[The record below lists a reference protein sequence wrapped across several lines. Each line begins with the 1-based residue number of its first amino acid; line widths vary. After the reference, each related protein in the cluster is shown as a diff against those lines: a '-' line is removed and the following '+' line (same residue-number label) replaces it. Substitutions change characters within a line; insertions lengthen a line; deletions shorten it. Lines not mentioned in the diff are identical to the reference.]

1 LAKRHISSA
10 VSQTSR
16 ITLLDASELKVRF
29 NDNEVLKSASLTIRD
44 GDHLGMVGRNGC
56 GKSTFLKIL
65 AGIAQ
70 ADDGKVTPRS
80 GLGIGYLPQGLEAS
94 DGASVLDTIRGGAA
108 HSFNLLDE
116 YESLPAD
123 SNRQTELEQQIA
135 TADAWNIETRIETAM
150 MHLNTPAAD
159 RLMGTLSGGEKR
171 RVALCRAIVSNP
183 DLLILDEPT
192 NHLDTDS
199 IEWMAQYLKKFRG
212 AFLVATHDR
221 YFLDEICNHI
231 VELQAGRFHTH
242 KGNYSDY
249 LESNLARMENE
260 QAIDLKRKRFLRREL
275 DWIRRGPKARTT
287 KAKFRVDKFHS
298 IKNTQGSDKELSMDL
313 IIPPPGQL
321 ANRVVDLINVS
332 LELGGR
338 ELIERFDFKFEAGM
352 RIGICGRNG
361 LGKTSLLRIVLGQ
374 LAPTGGSQKTGVL
387 TQFNYV
393 DQERVQLDPEKT
405 LLQEVAEGADTIPFG
420 NGKLAIR
427 AYLQRF
433 GFDPKRINM
442 KVKSLSGGEKS
453 RLLLARILK
462 HGGNFLIMDEPTND
476 LDLPTLR
483 LLEEAL
489 LAFSGCV
496 LVVSHDRYF
505 LNRVCTGIIAFEGDG
520 LVTYNEGDYEYYR
533 EKLAER
539 KMRLAKRLVATQAN
553 AGSSRAPEAKPRK
566 MTWKE
571 KAELEGMEAAILK
584 AEEAVTRIESLFAD
598 PEFHSKLGA
607 KTIEL
612 TSELETAKK
621 HGTTL
626 YARWEELEAIRAAN
640 EKP

>member
-1 LAKRHISSA
+1 
-10 VSQTSR
+10 
-16 ITLLDASELKVRF
+16 LLDASELKVRF

-65 AGIAQ
+65 AGITQ

-80 GLGIGYLPQGLEAS
+80 GLGIGYLPQGLDAS
-94 DGASVLDTIRGGAA
+94 DGVSVLDTIRDGAA

-183 DLLILDEPT
+183 DFLILDEPT

-221 YFLDEICNHI
+221 YFLDETCNHI

-260 QAIDLKRKRFLRREL
+260 QAIELKRKRFLRREL

-298 IKNTQGSDKELSMDL
+298 IKNTQGPDKELSMDL

-338 ELIERFDFKFEAGM
+338 ELIERFDFKFEASM

-420 NGKLAIR
+420 NGKLTIR

-520 LVTYNEGDYEYYR
+520 LVAYNEGDYEYYR

-539 KMRLAKRLVATQAN
+539 KMRLAKRPVATQAN

-584 AEEAVTRIESLFAD
+584 AEEAVARIESLFAD
-598 PEFHSKLGA
+598 PEFHSKHGA

-621 HGTTL
+621 QGAAL
-626 YARWEELEAIRAAN
+626 YARWEELEAIWAAN

>member
-1 LAKRHISSA
+1 
-10 VSQTSR
+10 VSQPPH

-70 ADDGKVTPRS
+70 ADDGKVTLRS
-80 GLGIGYLPQGLEAS
+80 GLGIGYLPQGLDAS
-94 DGASVLDTIRGGAA
+94 DGVSVLDTIRDGAA

-135 TADAWNIETRIETAM
+135 AADAWNIETRIETAM

-171 RVALCRAIVSNP
+171 RVALCRSIVSNP

-260 QAIDLKRKRFLRREL
+260 QAIELKRKRFLHREL

-298 IKNTQGSDKELSMDL
+298 IKNTQSPDRELSMDL

-338 ELIERFDFKFEAGM
+338 KLIEQFDFKFEAGM

-405 LLQEVAEGADTIPFG
+405 LLQEVAEGADTISFG

-442 KVKSLSGGEKS
+442 KIKSLSGGEKS

-520 LVTYNEGDYEYYR
+520 LVAYNEGDYEYYR

-539 KMRLAKRLVATQAN
+539 KMRLAKQPAATHAN
-553 AGSSRAPEAKPRK
+553 DGSSRAPEAKPRK

-571 KAELEGMEAAILK
+571 KAELEGMEEAILK
-584 AEEAVTRIESLFAD
+584 NEEAVARIESLFAD
-598 PEFHSKLGA
+598 PEFHSKHGG

-612 TSELETAKK
+612 TNELETAKK
-621 HGTTL
+621 HGGAL

>member
-1 LAKRHISSA
+1 M
-10 VSQTSR
+10 
-16 ITLLDASELKVRF
+16 LDASELKVRF

-80 GLGIGYLPQGLEAS
+80 GLGIGYLPQGLDAS
-94 DGASVLDTIRGGAA
+94 DGVSVLDTIRDGAA

-183 DLLILDEPT
+183 DFLILDEPT

-221 YFLDEICNHI
+221 YFLDETCNHI

-260 QAIDLKRKRFLRREL
+260 QAIELKRKRFLRREL

-298 IKNTQGSDKELSMDL
+298 IKNTQGPDKELSMDL

-338 ELIERFDFKFEAGM
+338 ELIKRFDFKFEANM

-420 NGKLAIR
+420 NGKLTIR

-520 LVTYNEGDYEYYR
+520 LVAYNEGDYEYYR

-539 KMRLAKRLVATQAN
+539 KMRLAKRPVATQAN
-553 AGSSRAPEAKPRK
+553 AGSSHAPEAKPRK

-584 AEEAVTRIESLFAD
+584 AEEAVARIESLFAD
-598 PEFHSKLGA
+598 PEFHSKHGA

-612 TSELETAKK
+612 TSELETSKK
-621 HGTTL
+621 QGAAL

>member
-1 LAKRHISSA
+1 M
-10 VSQTSR
+10 SQVPHT
-16 ITLLDASELKVRF
+16 TLLDASGLKVRY
-29 NDNEVLKSASLTIRD
+29 NDHEVLQAASLTVRD

-65 AGIAQ
+65 AGWTQ
-70 ADDGKVTPRS
+70 PDDGEVIRRS
-80 GLGIGYLPQGLEAS
+80 GLLVGFLPQDS
-94 DGASVLDTIRGGAA
+94 DTPADVPVIDAIREGAIHQQR
-108 HSFNLLDE
+108 LLDE

-135 TADAWNIETRIETAM
+135 ASDAWNIETRIKTAM
-150 MHLNTPAAD
+150 THLNTPAAD

-171 RVALCRAIVSNP
+171 RVELCRAIVSNP

-199 IEWMAQYLKKFRG
+199 IEWMAAYLKTFRG

-231 VELQAGRFHTH
+231 VELQAGRFFTH

-249 LESNLARMENE
+249 LESSLARMENE
-260 QAIDLKRKRFLRREL
+260 QALELKRKRFLRREL

-287 KAKFRVDKFHS
+287 KAKFRVEKFHS
-298 IKNTQGSDKELSMDL
+298 IKNTQSPDRELSMNL

-321 ANRVVDLINVS
+321 ANRVVDLINVG
-332 LELGGR
+332 LELGGNG
-338 ELIERFDFKFEAGM
+338 LIDGFDFKFEAGM

-361 LGKTSLLRIVLGQ
+361 LGKTSLLKIVLGQ
-374 LAPTGGSQKTGVL
+374 LAPTVGSRKAGVL

-405 LLQEVAEGADTIPFG
+405 LLEEVAEGADSIPFG

-433 GFDPKRINM
+433 GFDPKRITM
-442 KVKSLSGGEKS
+442 RVKSLSGGGKS

-462 HGGNFLIMDEPTND
+462 HGGNFLVMDEPTND

-489 LAFSGCV
+489 LAFTGCV

-520 LVTYNEGDYEYYR
+520 RGVYNEGDYEYYR

-539 KMRLAKRLVATQAN
+539 TTR
-553 AGSSRAPEAKPRK
+553 PAKPTKAVRTGSKPSQTSKAKSRK
-566 MTWKE
+566 LTWKE
-571 KAELEGMEAAILK
+571 KNELEGMETAILS
-584 AEEAVTRIESLFAD
+584 AEEEVTRIEGLFAD
-598 PEFHSKLGA
+598 PEFHSLHGAQSNKL
-607 KTIEL
+607 TR
-612 TSELETAKK
+612 ELEAARERTAS
-621 HGTTL
+621 L
-626 YARWEELEAIRAAN
+626 YARWEELEGIRAAS
-640 EKP
+640 EMP

>member
-1 LAKRHISSA
+1 M
-10 VSQTSR
+10 SQSPR

-65 AGIAQ
+65 AGITQ

-80 GLGIGYLPQGLEAS
+80 GLGIGYLPQGLDAS
-94 DGASVLDTIRGGAA
+94 DGVSVLDTIRDGAA

-183 DLLILDEPT
+183 DFLILDEPT

-221 YFLDEICNHI
+221 YFLDETCNHI

-260 QAIDLKRKRFLRREL
+260 QAIELKRKRFLRREL

-298 IKNTQGSDKELSMDL
+298 IKNTQGPDKELSMDL

-338 ELIERFDFKFEAGM
+338 ELIERFDFKFEASM

-420 NGKLAIR
+420 NGKLTIR

-520 LVTYNEGDYEYYR
+520 LVAYNEGDYEYYR

-539 KMRLAKRLVATQAN
+539 KMRLAKRPVATQAN

-571 KAELEGMEAAILK
+571 KAELEDMETAILK
-584 AEEAVTRIESLFAD
+584 AEEAVARIESLFAD
-598 PEFHSKLGA
+598 PEFHSKHGA
-607 KTIEL
+607 NTIEL

-621 HGTTL
+621 QGAAL

>member
-1 LAKRHISSA
+1 M
-10 VSQTSR
+10 SQPPR

-29 NDNEVLKSASLTIRD
+29 NENEVLKSASLTIRD

-65 AGIAQ
+65 AGIAH
-70 ADDGKVTPRS
+70 ADDGKVTLRT
-80 GLGIGYLPQGLEAS
+80 GLGIGYLPQGLNAS
-94 DGASVLDTIRGGAA
+94 DGVSVLDTIRDGAE

-116 YESLPAD
+116 YEALPAD
-123 SNRQTELEQQIA
+123 SNRQTELEQQIVA
-135 TADAWNIETRIETAM
+135 ADAWNIETRIETAM

-171 RVALCRAIVSNP
+171 RVALCRSIVSNP

-260 QAIDLKRKRFLRREL
+260 QAIELKRKRFLHREL

-298 IKNTQGSDKELSMDL
+298 IKNTQSPDRELSMDL

-321 ANRVVDLINVS
+321 ANRVVDLINIS

-338 ELIERFDFKFEAGM
+338 ELIEQFDFKFEAGM

-374 LAPTGGSQKTGVL
+374 LAPTSGSQKTGVL

-393 DQERVQLDPEKT
+393 DQERVQIDPEKT
-405 LLQEVAEGADTIPFG
+405 LLQEVAEGADTISFG

-520 LVTYNEGDYEYYR
+520 QVAYNEGDYEYYR
-533 EKLAER
+533 EKLATR
-539 KMRLAKRLVATQAN
+539 KKRLAKLPVATQAN
-553 AGSSRAPEAKPRK
+553 AESSRAPEAKPRK

-584 AEEAVTRIESLFAD
+584 DEESVARIESLFAD
-598 PEFHSKLGA
+598 PEFHSKHGA

-621 HGTTL
+621 QSAAL
-626 YARWEELEAIRAAN
+626 YARWEELEALRAAN
-640 EKP
+640 EKS

>member
-1 LAKRHISSA
+1 M
-10 VSQTSR
+10 SQSPR

-65 AGIAQ
+65 AGITQ

-80 GLGIGYLPQGLEAS
+80 GLGIGYLPQGLDAS
-94 DGASVLDTIRGGAA
+94 DGVSVLDTIRDGAA

-183 DLLILDEPT
+183 DFLILDEPT

-221 YFLDEICNHI
+221 YFLDETCNHI

-260 QAIDLKRKRFLRREL
+260 QAIELKRKRFLRREL

-298 IKNTQGSDKELSMDL
+298 IKNTQGPDKELSMDL

-338 ELIERFDFKFEAGM
+338 ELIKRFDFKFEASM

-420 NGKLAIR
+420 NGKLTIR

-520 LVTYNEGDYEYYR
+520 LVAYNEGDYEYYR

-539 KMRLAKRLVATQAN
+539 KMRLAKRPVATQAN

-571 KAELEGMEAAILK
+571 KAELEGMEAALLK
-584 AEEAVTRIESLFAD
+584 AEEAVARIESLFAD
-598 PEFHSKLGA
+598 PEFHSKHGA

-621 HGTTL
+621 QGAAL

>member
-1 LAKRHISSA
+1 M
-10 VSQTSR
+10 
-16 ITLLDASELKVRF
+16 LDASELKVRF

-65 AGIAQ
+65 AGITQ
-70 ADDGKVTPRS
+70 ADDGRVTPRS
-80 GLGIGYLPQGLEAS
+80 GLGIGYLPQGLDAS
-94 DGASVLDTIRGGAA
+94 DGVSVLDTIRDGAA

-135 TADAWNIETRIETAM
+135 AADAWNIETRIETAM

-171 RVALCRAIVSNP
+171 RVALCRSIVSNP

-221 YFLDEICNHI
+221 YILDEICNHI

-260 QAIDLKRKRFLRREL
+260 QATELKRKRFLRREL

-405 LLQEVAEGADTIPFG
+405 LLQEVAEGADTISFG

-453 RLLLARILK
+453 RLLLARILNR
-462 HGGNFLIMDEPTND
+462 GGNFLIMDEPTND

-520 LVTYNEGDYEYYR
+520 QVAYNEGDYEYYR

-566 MTWKE
+566 RTWKE
-571 KAELEGMEAAILK
+571 KAELEDMETAILK
-584 AEEAVTRIESLFAD
+584 AEEAVARIESLFAD
-598 PEFHSKLGA
+598 PEFHSKHGA

-621 HGTTL
+621 QGAAL
-626 YARWEELEAIRAAN
+626 YARWEELEALRAAN
-640 EKP
+640 EKS

>member
-1 LAKRHISSA
+1 M
-10 VSQTSR
+10 
-16 ITLLDASELKVRF
+16 LDASELKVRF
-29 NDNEVLKSASLTIRD
+29 NENEVLKSASLTIRD

-65 AGIAQ
+65 AGIAH
-70 ADDGKVTPRS
+70 ADDGKVTLRT
-80 GLGIGYLPQGLEAS
+80 GLGIGYLPQGLNAS
-94 DGASVLDTIRGGAA
+94 DGVSVLDTIRDGAE
-108 HSFNLLDE
+108 HSFNLLNE
-116 YESLPAD
+116 YEALPAD
-123 SNRQTELEQQIA
+123 SNRQTELEQQIVA
-135 TADAWNIETRIETAM
+135 ADAWNIETRIETAM
-150 MHLNTPAAD
+150 MHLNTPASD

-171 RVALCRAIVSNP
+171 RVALCRSIVSNP

-260 QAIDLKRKRFLRREL
+260 QAIELKRKRFLHREL

-298 IKNTQGSDKELSMDL
+298 IKNTQSPDRELSMDL

-321 ANRVVDLINVS
+321 ANRVVDLNNVS

-338 ELIERFDFKFEAGM
+338 ELIEQFDFKFEAGM

-374 LAPTGGSQKTGVL
+374 LAPTSGSQKTGVL

-405 LLQEVAEGADTIPFG
+405 LLQEVAEGADTISFG

-520 LVTYNEGDYEYYR
+520 QVAYNEGDYEYYR
-533 EKLAER
+533 VKLATR
-539 KMRLAKRLVATQAN
+539 KKRLAKLPVATQAN
-553 AGSSRAPEAKPRK
+553 AESSSAPEAKPRK

-584 AEEAVTRIESLFAD
+584 DEESVTRIESLFAD
-598 PEFHSKLGA
+598 PEFHSKHGA
-607 KTIEL
+607 KTSEL
-612 TSELETAKK
+612 TIELETAKK
-621 HGTTL
+621 QSAAL
-626 YARWEELEAIRAAN
+626 YARWEELEALRAAN
-640 EKP
+640 EKS

>member
-1 LAKRHISSA
+1 MLN
-10 VSQTSR
+10 
-16 ITLLDASELKVRF
+16 ASELKVRF

-80 GLGIGYLPQGLEAS
+80 GLGIGYLPQGLDAS
-94 DGASVLDTIRGGAA
+94 DGVSVLDTIRDGAA

-183 DLLILDEPT
+183 DFLILDEPT

-221 YFLDEICNHI
+221 YFLDETCNHI

-260 QAIDLKRKRFLRREL
+260 QAIELKRKRFLRREL

-298 IKNTQGSDKELSMDL
+298 IKNTQGPDKELSMDL

-338 ELIERFDFKFEAGM
+338 ELIERFDFKFEASM

-420 NGKLAIR
+420 NGKLTIR

-520 LVTYNEGDYEYYR
+520 LVAYNEGDYEYYR

-539 KMRLAKRLVATQAN
+539 KMRLAKRPVATQAN
-553 AGSSRAPEAKPRK
+553 AGSSRASEAKPRK

-584 AEEAVTRIESLFAD
+584 AEEAVARIESLFAD
-598 PEFHSKLGA
+598 PEFHSKHGA

-621 HGTTL
+621 QGAAL

>member
-1 LAKRHISSA
+1 M
-10 VSQTSR
+10 SQSPR

-80 GLGIGYLPQGLEAS
+80 GLGIGYLPQGLDAS
-94 DGASVLDTIRGGAA
+94 DGVSVLDTIRDGAA

-183 DLLILDEPT
+183 DFLILDEPT

-221 YFLDEICNHI
+221 YFLDETCNHI

-260 QAIDLKRKRFLRREL
+260 QATELKRKRFLRREL

-298 IKNTQGSDKELSMDL
+298 IKNTQGPDKELSMDL

-338 ELIERFDFKFEAGM
+338 ELIERFDFKFEASM

-420 NGKLAIR
+420 NGKLTIR

-520 LVTYNEGDYEYYR
+520 LVAYNEGDYEYYR

-539 KMRLAKRLVATQAN
+539 KMRLAKRPVATQAN

-621 HGTTL
+621 HGTAL

>member
-1 LAKRHISSA
+1 M
-10 VSQTSR
+10 SQSPR

-65 AGIAQ
+65 AGITQ

-80 GLGIGYLPQGLEAS
+80 GLGIGYLPQGLDAS
-94 DGASVLDTIRGGAA
+94 DGVSVLDTIRDGAA

-183 DLLILDEPT
+183 DFLILDEPT

-221 YFLDEICNHI
+221 YFLDETCNHI

-260 QAIDLKRKRFLRREL
+260 QAIELKRKRFLRREL

-298 IKNTQGSDKELSMDL
+298 IKNTQGPDRELSMDL

-338 ELIERFDFKFEAGM
+338 ELIERFDFKFEASM

-420 NGKLAIR
+420 NGKLTIR

-539 KMRLAKRLVATQAN
+539 KMRLAKRPVATQAN

-584 AEEAVTRIESLFAD
+584 AEEAVARIESLFAD
-598 PEFHSKLGA
+598 PEFHSKHGA

-621 HGTTL
+621 QGAAL
-626 YARWEELEAIRAAN
+626 YARWEELEAIWAAN

>member
-1 LAKRHISSA
+1 
-10 VSQTSR
+10 VSQPPR

-56 GKSTFLKIL
+56 GKSTFLKII

-80 GLGIGYLPQGLEAS
+80 GLGIGYLPQGLDAS
-94 DGASVLDTIRGGAA
+94 DGVSVLDTIRDGAA

-183 DLLILDEPT
+183 DFLILDEPT

-221 YFLDEICNHI
+221 YFLDETCNHI

-260 QAIDLKRKRFLRREL
+260 QAIELKRKRFLRREL

-298 IKNTQGSDKELSMDL
+298 IKNTQGPDKELSMDL

-338 ELIERFDFKFEAGM
+338 KLIERFDFKFEASM
-352 RIGICGRNG
+352 RIGICGRNA

-420 NGKLAIR
+420 NGKLTIR

-520 LVTYNEGDYEYYR
+520 LVAYNEGDYEYYR

-539 KMRLAKRLVATQAN
+539 KMRLAKRPVATQAN

-584 AEEAVTRIESLFAD
+584 AEEAVARIESLFAD
-598 PEFHSKLGA
+598 PEFHSKHGA

-621 HGTTL
+621 QGAAL

>member
-1 LAKRHISSA
+1 M
-10 VSQTSR
+10 
-16 ITLLDASELKVRF
+16 LDASELKVRF
-29 NDNEVLKSASLTIRD
+29 NENEVLKSASLTIRD

-65 AGIAQ
+65 AGIAH
-70 ADDGKVTPRS
+70 ADDGKVTLRT
-80 GLGIGYLPQGLEAS
+80 GLGIGYLPQGLNAS
-94 DGASVLDTIRGGAA
+94 DGVSVLDTIRDGAE

-116 YESLPAD
+116 YEALPAD
-123 SNRQTELEQQIA
+123 SNRQTELEQQIVA
-135 TADAWNIETRIETAM
+135 ADAWNIETRIETAM
-150 MHLNTPAAD
+150 MHLNTPASD

-171 RVALCRAIVSNP
+171 RVALCRSIVSNP

-260 QAIDLKRKRFLRREL
+260 QAIELKRKRFLHREL

-298 IKNTQGSDKELSMDL
+298 IKNTQSPDRELSMDL

-321 ANRVVDLINVS
+321 ANRVVDLNNVS

-338 ELIERFDFKFEAGM
+338 ELIEQFDFKFEAGM

-374 LAPTGGSQKTGVL
+374 LAPTSGSQKTGVL

-405 LLQEVAEGADTIPFG
+405 LLQEVAEGADTISFG

-520 LVTYNEGDYEYYR
+520 QVAYNEGDYEYYR
-533 EKLAER
+533 EKFATR
-539 KMRLAKRLVATQAN
+539 KKRLAKLPVATQAN
-553 AGSSRAPEAKPRK
+553 AESSSAPEAKPRK

-584 AEEAVTRIESLFAD
+584 DEESVARIESLFAD
-598 PEFHSKLGA
+598 PEFHSKHGA
-607 KTIEL
+607 KTSEL

-621 HGTTL
+621 QSAAL
-626 YARWEELEAIRAAN
+626 YARWEELEALRAAN
-640 EKP
+640 EKS

>member
-1 LAKRHISSA
+1 M
-10 VSQTSR
+10 SQILN
-16 ITLLDASELKVRF
+16 ITLLAAAGLKVRF
-29 NDNEVLKSASLTIRD
+29 NDHEVLKAASLTIRD

-65 AGIAQ
+65 AGTTQ
-70 ADDGKVTPRS
+70 PNDGKVTLRS
-80 GLGIGYLPQGLEAS
+80 GLVVGYLPQDLDVLDEV
-94 DGASVLDTIRGGAA
+94 SVLDTIRDGAA
-108 HSFNLLDE
+108 HQFNLLDE
-116 YESLPAD
+116 YESLTPD
-123 SNRQTELEQQIA
+123 LKRQNELAQQIA
-135 TADAWNIETRIETAM
+135 TADAWNIDTRIETAM
-150 MHLNTPAAD
+150 THLNTPNAA

-199 IEWMAQYLKKFRG
+199 IEWMAEYLKKFRG

-221 YFLDEICNHI
+221 YFLDEICSHI
-231 VELQAGRFHTH
+231 IELQGGHFFTH

-260 QAIDLKRKRFLRREL
+260 QALELKRKRFLRREL

-287 KAKFRVDKFHS
+287 KAKFRVEKFHS
-298 IKNTQGSDKELSMDL
+298 IKNTEGPDKELSMDL

-321 ANRVVDLINVS
+321 ANRVVDLINVG
-332 LELGGR
+332 LEIGGN
-338 ELIERFDFKFEAGM
+338 ELIDGFDFKFEPGM

-361 LGKTSLLRIVLGQ
+361 LGKTSLLKIVLGQ
-374 LAPTGGSQKTGVL
+374 MAPTAGSRKVGVL
-387 TQFNYV
+387 TAFNYV
-393 DQERVQLDPEKT
+393 DQERVQPNPEKT
-405 LLQEVAEGADTIPFG
+405 VLQEVAEEADTIIFG

-442 KVKSLSGGEKS
+442 RVKSLSGGEKS

-505 LNRVCTGIIAFEGDG
+505 LNRVCTGIIAFEGNG
-520 LVTYNEGDYEYYR
+520 QVVYNEGDYEYYR

-539 KMRLAKRLVATQAN
+539 TTRRAKRPESTQAKTK
-553 AGSSRAPEAKPRK
+553 ARHALDAKPRK
-566 MTWKE
+566 LTWKE
-571 KAELEGMEAAILK
+571 KNELEGIEMAILN
-584 AEEAVTRIESLFAD
+584 AEGEVSRIEGLFAN
-598 PEFHSKLGA
+598 PEFHLRHGA
-607 KTIEL
+607 RTNELTIEL
-612 TSELETAKK
+612 DTAKK
-621 HGTTL
+621 QTAAL
-626 YARWEELEAIRAAN
+626 YARWEELERIRAAS

>member
-1 LAKRHISSA
+1 M
-10 VSQTSR
+10 SQSPR

-65 AGIAQ
+65 AGITQ

-80 GLGIGYLPQGLEAS
+80 GLGIGYLPQGLDAS
-94 DGASVLDTIRGGAA
+94 DGVSVLDTIRDGAA

-116 YESLPAD
+116 YESLSAD

-135 TADAWNIETRIETAM
+135 AADAWNIETRIETAM

-183 DLLILDEPT
+183 DFLILDEPT

-221 YFLDEICNHI
+221 YFLDETCNHI

-260 QAIDLKRKRFLRREL
+260 QAIELKRKRFLRREL

-298 IKNTQGSDKELSMDL
+298 IKNTQGPDRELSMDL

-338 ELIERFDFKFEAGM
+338 ELIERFDFKFEASM

-505 LNRVCTGIIAFEGDG
+505 LNRVCTGIIAFEGNG
-520 LVTYNEGDYEYYR
+520 QVAYNEGDYEYYR

-539 KMRLAKRLVATQAN
+539 KMRLAKRPVATQAN

-584 AEEAVTRIESLFAD
+584 DEAAVARIESLFAD
-598 PEFHSKLGA
+598 PEFHSKHGA

-621 HGTTL
+621 QGAAL

>member
-1 LAKRHISSA
+1 M
-10 VSQTSR
+10 SQSPR

-80 GLGIGYLPQGLEAS
+80 GLGIGYLPQGLDAS
-94 DGASVLDTIRGGAA
+94 DDVSVLDTIRDGAA

-150 MHLNTPAAD
+150 MHLNTPASD

-183 DLLILDEPT
+183 DFLILDEPT

-221 YFLDEICNHI
+221 YFLDETCNHI

-260 QAIDLKRKRFLRREL
+260 QAIELKRKRFLRREL

-298 IKNTQGSDKELSMDL
+298 IKNTQGPDKELSMDL

-338 ELIERFDFKFEAGM
+338 ELIERFDFKFEASM

-420 NGKLAIR
+420 NGKLTIR

-539 KMRLAKRLVATQAN
+539 KMRLAKRPVATQAN

-584 AEEAVTRIESLFAD
+584 AEEAVARIESLFAD
-598 PEFHSKLGA
+598 PEFHSKHGA

-621 HGTTL
+621 QGAAL

>member
-1 LAKRHISSA
+1 M
-10 VSQTSR
+10 SQVPL
-16 ITLLDASELKVRF
+16 ITLLDAADLKVRF
-29 NDNEVLKSASLTIRD
+29 NDHEVLKAASLTIRD

-65 AGIAQ
+65 AGRTQ
-70 ADDGKVTPRS
+70 PDDGEVTRRS
-80 GLGIGYLPQGLEAS
+80 GLVVGFLPQDS
-94 DGASVLDTIRGGAA
+94 DTPADIPVIDAIREGAI
-108 HSFNLLDE
+108 HQQKLLDE

-135 TADAWNIETRIETAM
+135 ASDAWHIETRIKTAM
-150 MHLNTPAAD
+150 THLNTPAAD

-171 RVALCRAIVSNP
+171 RVELCRAIVSNP

-199 IEWMAQYLKKFRG
+199 IEWMAAYLKKFRG

-221 YFLDEICNHI
+221 YFLDEICNQI
-231 VELQAGRFHTH
+231 VELQAGRFFTH

-260 QAIDLKRKRFLRREL
+260 QALELKRKRFLRREL

-287 KAKFRVDKFHS
+287 KAKFRVEKFHS
-298 IKNTQGSDKELSMDL
+298 IKNRQGPDKELSMDL

-321 ANRVVDLINVS
+321 ANRVVDLINVG
-332 LELGGR
+332 LELGGNG
-338 ELIERFDFKFEAGM
+338 LIDGFDFKFETGM

-361 LGKTSLLRIVLGQ
+361 LGKTSLLRIMLGR
-374 LAPTGGSQKTGVL
+374 LAPTAGSRKAGVL
-387 TQFNYV
+387 TAFNYV

-405 LLQEVAEGADTIPFG
+405 LLQEVAEGADTIVFG

-520 LVTYNEGDYEYYR
+520 KVVYNEGDYDYYR

-539 KMRLAKRLVATQAN
+539 TMRLAKRPGIAQAK
-553 AGSSRAPEAKPRK
+553 AKPRRAPEATPRK
-566 MTWKE
+566 LTWKE
-571 KAELEGMEAAILK
+571 KNELNGMETAILN
-584 AEEAVTRIESLFAD
+584 AEGEVSRIEGLFAD
-598 PEFHSKLGA
+598 PEFHSRHGSR
-607 KTIEL
+607 TNEL
-612 TSELETAKK
+612 ASELEAAKK
-621 HGTTL
+621 QTAAL
-626 YARWEELEAIRAAN
+626 YARWEELEAIRAAS

>member
-1 LAKRHISSA
+1 M
-10 VSQTSR
+10 SQPPR

-44 GDHLGMVGRNGC
+44 GDHLGMVGRICC
-56 GKSTFLKIL
+56 GKSSFLKIF
-65 AGIAQ
+65 AVIAQ
-70 ADDGKVTPRS
+70 ADDAKVTPRS
-80 GLGIGYLPQGLEAS
+80 GLGIGYLPQGLDAS
-94 DGASVLDTIRGGAA
+94 DGVSVLDTIRDGAA

-159 RLMGTLSGGEKR
+159 RLIGTLSGGEKR

-183 DLLILDEPT
+183 DFLILDEPT

-221 YFLDEICNHI
+221 YFLDETCNHI

-260 QAIDLKRKRFLRREL
+260 QAIELKRKRFLRREL

-298 IKNTQGSDKELSMDL
+298 IKNTQGPDKELSMDL

-338 ELIERFDFKFEAGM
+338 ELIERFDFKFEASM

-387 TQFNYV
+387 TQFNYM

-420 NGKLAIR
+420 NGKLTIR

-520 LVTYNEGDYEYYR
+520 LVAYNEGDYEYYR

-539 KMRLAKRLVATQAN
+539 KMRLAKRPVATQAN
-553 AGSSRAPEAKPRK
+553 AGSSHAPEAKPRK

-584 AEEAVTRIESLFAD
+584 AEEAVARIESLFAD
-598 PEFHSKLGA
+598 PEFHSKHGA

-621 HGTTL
+621 QGAAL

>member
-1 LAKRHISSA
+1 M
-10 VSQTSR
+10 SQSPR

-65 AGIAQ
+65 AGITQ

-80 GLGIGYLPQGLEAS
+80 GLGIGYLPQGLDAS
-94 DGASVLDTIRGGAA
+94 DGVSVLDTIRDGAA

-183 DLLILDEPT
+183 DFLILDEPT

-221 YFLDEICNHI
+221 YFLDETCNHI

-260 QAIDLKRKRFLRREL
+260 QAIELKRKRFLRREL

-298 IKNTQGSDKELSMDL
+298 IKNTQGPDKELSMDL

-338 ELIERFDFKFEAGM
+338 ELIERFDFKFEASM

-420 NGKLAIR
+420 NGKLTIR

-520 LVTYNEGDYEYYR
+520 LVAYNEGDYEYYR

-539 KMRLAKRLVATQAN
+539 KMRLAKRPVATQAN

-571 KAELEGMEAAILK
+571 KAELEDMETAILK
-584 AEEAVTRIESLFAD
+584 AEEAVARIESLFAD
-598 PEFHSKLGA
+598 PEFHSKHGA

-621 HGTTL
+621 QGAAL
-626 YARWEELEAIRAAN
+626 YARWEELEAIWAAN

>member
-1 LAKRHISSA
+1 M
-10 VSQTSR
+10 SQSPR

-65 AGIAQ
+65 AGITQ

-80 GLGIGYLPQGLEAS
+80 GLGIGYLPQGLDAS
-94 DGASVLDTIRGGAA
+94 DGVSVLDTIRDGAA

-183 DLLILDEPT
+183 DFLILDEPT

-221 YFLDEICNHI
+221 YFLDETCNHI

-260 QAIDLKRKRFLRREL
+260 QAIELKRKRFLRREL

-298 IKNTQGSDKELSMDL
+298 IKNTQGPDKELSMDL

-338 ELIERFDFKFEAGM
+338 ELIERFDFKFEASM

-420 NGKLAIR
+420 NGKLTIR

-539 KMRLAKRLVATQAN
+539 KMRLAKRPVATQAN

-584 AEEAVTRIESLFAD
+584 AEEAVARIESLFAD
-598 PEFHSKLGA
+598 PEFHSKHGA

-621 HGTTL
+621 QGAAL

>member
-1 LAKRHISSA
+1 M
-10 VSQTSR
+10 SQSPR

-65 AGIAQ
+65 AGITQ

-80 GLGIGYLPQGLEAS
+80 GLGIGYLPQGLDAS
-94 DGASVLDTIRGGAA
+94 DGVSVLDTIRDGAA

-183 DLLILDEPT
+183 DFLILDEPT

-221 YFLDEICNHI
+221 YFLDETCNHI

-260 QAIDLKRKRFLRREL
+260 QAIELKRKRFLRREL

-298 IKNTQGSDKELSMDL
+298 IKNTQGPDKELSMDL

-338 ELIERFDFKFEAGM
+338 ELIERFDFKFEASM

-387 TQFNYV
+387 PQFNYV

-420 NGKLAIR
+420 NGKLTIR

-520 LVTYNEGDYEYYR
+520 LVAYNEGDYEYYR

-539 KMRLAKRLVATQAN
+539 KMRLAKRPVATQAN

-584 AEEAVTRIESLFAD
+584 AEEAVARIESLFAD
-598 PEFHSKLGA
+598 PEFHSKHGA

-621 HGTTL
+621 QGAAL
-626 YARWEELEAIRAAN
+626 YARWEELEAIWAAN

>member
-1 LAKRHISSA
+1 M
-10 VSQTSR
+10 SQPPR

-29 NDNEVLKSASLTIRD
+29 NENEVLKSASLTIRD

-65 AGIAQ
+65 AGIAH
-70 ADDGKVTPRS
+70 ADDGKVTLRT
-80 GLGIGYLPQGLEAS
+80 GLGIGYLPQGLNAS
-94 DGASVLDTIRGGAA
+94 DGVSVLDTIRDGAE

-116 YESLPAD
+116 YEALPAD

-135 TADAWNIETRIETAM
+135 ATDAWNIETRIETAM

-171 RVALCRAIVSNP
+171 RVALCRSIVSNP

-260 QAIDLKRKRFLRREL
+260 QAIELKRKRFLHREL

-298 IKNTQGSDKELSMDL
+298 IKNTQSPDRELSMDL

-321 ANRVVDLINVS
+321 ANRVVDLINIS

-338 ELIERFDFKFEAGM
+338 ELIEQFDFKFEAGM

-374 LAPTGGSQKTGVL
+374 LAPTSGSQKTGVL

-405 LLQEVAEGADTIPFG
+405 LLQEVAEGADTISFG

-520 LVTYNEGDYEYYR
+520 QVAYNEGDYEYYR
-533 EKLAER
+533 EKLATR
-539 KMRLAKRLVATQAN
+539 KKRLAKLPVATQAN
-553 AGSSRAPEAKPRK
+553 AESSSAPEAKPRK

-584 AEEAVTRIESLFAD
+584 DEESVARIESLFAD
-598 PEFHSKLGA
+598 PEFHSKHGA

-621 HGTTL
+621 QSAAL
-626 YARWEELEAIRAAN
+626 YARWEELEALRAAN
-640 EKP
+640 EKS

>member
-1 LAKRHISSA
+1 LAKRHKSSA

-56 GKSTFLKIL
+56 GKSTFLKII

-70 ADDGKVTPRS
+70 ADDGKITPRS

-94 DGASVLDTIRGGAA
+94 DDASVIDTIRGGAA
-108 HSFNLLDE
+108 QTFKLLDE

-135 TADAWNIETRIETAM
+135 AADAWNIETQIETAM

-260 QAIDLKRKRFLRREL
+260 QAIELKRKRFLRREL

-298 IKNTQGSDKELSMDL
+298 IKNTQGFDKELSMDL

-338 ELIERFDFKFEAGM
+338 ELIDRFDFKFEAGM

-361 LGKTSLLRIVLGQ
+361 LGKTSLLRIVLNQ

-433 GFDPKRINM
+433 GFDPRRINM

-505 LNRVCTGIIAFEGDG
+505 LNRVCTGIIAFEGNG
-520 LVTYNEGDYEYYR
+520 KVVYNEGDYEYYR

-539 KMRLAKRLVATQAN
+539 KTRLAKRSKATQTK
-553 AGSSRAPEAKPRK
+553 AGSSRATGAKPRK

-571 KAELEGMEAAILK
+571 KNELEGMEAAILK
-584 AEEAVTRIESLFAD
+584 AEEEVARIETQFAD
-598 PEFHSKLGA
+598 PEFHSKHGA

-612 TSELETAKK
+612 TSKLEVAKK
-621 HGTTL
+621 QGVAL
-626 YARWEELEAIRAAN
+626 YARWEELEAIRAAY

>member
-1 LAKRHISSA
+1 
-10 VSQTSR
+10 VSQPPR

-80 GLGIGYLPQGLEAS
+80 GLGIGYLPQGLDAS
-94 DGASVLDTIRGGAA
+94 DGVSVLDTIRDGAA

-183 DLLILDEPT
+183 DFLILDEPT

-221 YFLDEICNHI
+221 YFLDETCNHI

-260 QAIDLKRKRFLRREL
+260 QAIELKRKRFLRREL

-298 IKNTQGSDKELSMDL
+298 IKNTQGPDKELSMDL

-338 ELIERFDFKFEAGM
+338 ELIERFDFKFEASM

-420 NGKLAIR
+420 NGKLTIR

-462 HGGNFLIMDEPTND
+462 HGGNFLIMDEPTNN

-520 LVTYNEGDYEYYR
+520 LVAYNEGDYEYYR

-539 KMRLAKRLVATQAN
+539 KMRLAKRPVATQAN
-553 AGSSRAPEAKPRK
+553 AGSSHAPEAKPRK

-584 AEEAVTRIESLFAD
+584 AEEAVARIESLFAD
-598 PEFHSKLGA
+598 PEFHSKHGA

-621 HGTTL
+621 QGAAL

>member
-1 LAKRHISSA
+1 MSQ
-10 VSQTSR
+10 VSK

-65 AGIAQ
+65 AGIMQ

-80 GLGIGYLPQGLEAS
+80 GLGIGYLPQGLDTS
-94 DGASVLDTIRGGAA
+94 GGVSVLDTIRDGAA
-108 HSFNLLDE
+108 HSFKLLDE

-135 TADAWNIETRIETAM
+135 AADAWNIETRLETAM

-171 RVALCRAIVSNP
+171 RVALCRSIVSNP
-183 DLLILDEPT
+183 DFLILDEPT

-231 VELQAGRFHTH
+231 VELQAGRFHNH

-260 QAIDLKRKRFLRREL
+260 QALELKRKRFLRREL

-298 IKNTQGSDKELSMDL
+298 IKNTQSPDKELSMDL

-321 ANRVVDLINVS
+321 ANRVVDLINVR

-393 DQERVQLDPEKT
+393 DQERVQLNPEKT

-442 KVKSLSGGEKS
+442 KVRSLSGGEKS

-520 LVTYNEGDYEYYR
+520 QVIYNKGDYEYYR

-539 KMRLAKRLVATQAN
+539 KARLAKQPVAIQTKAE
-553 AGSSRAPEAKPRK
+553 SSRSTEAKPRK

-571 KAELEGMEAAILK
+571 KTELEGMDAAIIK
-584 AEEAVTRIESLFAD
+584 AEEAVARIEGLFAD
-598 PEFHSKLGA
+598 PEFHSKHGA
-607 KTIEL
+607 KTSEL
-612 TSELETAKK
+612 TNELEAAKK
-621 HGTTL
+621 HGTAL
-626 YARWEELEAIRAAN
+626 YARWEELEAIRTAN
-640 EKP
+640 NKP

>member
-1 LAKRHISSA
+1 M
-10 VSQTSR
+10 SQSPR

-65 AGIAQ
+65 AGITQ

-80 GLGIGYLPQGLEAS
+80 GLGIGYLPQGLDAS
-94 DGASVLDTIRGGAA
+94 DGVSVLDTIRDGAA

-183 DLLILDEPT
+183 DFLILDEPT

-221 YFLDEICNHI
+221 YFLDETCNHI

-260 QAIDLKRKRFLRREL
+260 QAIELKRKRFLRREL

-298 IKNTQGSDKELSMDL
+298 IKNTQGPDRELSMDL

-338 ELIERFDFKFEAGM
+338 ELIKRFDFKFEASM

-420 NGKLAIR
+420 NGKLTIR

-520 LVTYNEGDYEYYR
+520 LVAYNEGDYEYYR

-539 KMRLAKRLVATQAN
+539 KMRLAKRPVATQAN

-571 KAELEGMEAAILK
+571 KAELEDMETAILK
-584 AEEAVTRIESLFAD
+584 AEEAVARIESLFAD
-598 PEFHSKLGA
+598 PEFHSKHGA

-621 HGTTL
+621 QGAAL

>member
-1 LAKRHISSA
+1 M
-10 VSQTSR
+10 
-16 ITLLDASELKVRF
+16 LDASELKVRF

-65 AGIAQ
+65 AGITQ
-70 ADDGKVTPRS
+70 ADDGRVTPRS
-80 GLGIGYLPQGLEAS
+80 GLGIGYLPQGLDAS
-94 DGASVLDTIRGGAA
+94 DGVSVLDTIRDGAA

-135 TADAWNIETRIETAM
+135 AADAWNIETRIETAM

-171 RVALCRAIVSNP
+171 RVALCRSIVSNP

-260 QAIDLKRKRFLRREL
+260 QATELKRKRFLRREL

-361 LGKTSLLRIVLGQ
+361 LGKTSLLRIVLNQ

-520 LVTYNEGDYEYYR
+520 LVAYNEGDYEYYR

-539 KMRLAKRLVATQAN
+539 KMRLAKRPVATQAN
-553 AGSSRAPEAKPRK
+553 AGSSRAPEVKPRK

-584 AEEAVTRIESLFAD
+584 AEKAVTRIESLFAD
-598 PEFHSKLGA
+598 PKFHSKLGA

-621 HGTTL
+621 QGAAL
-626 YARWEELEAIRAAN
+626 YARWEELEAIRTAN

>member
-1 LAKRHISSA
+1 M
-10 VSQTSR
+10 
-16 ITLLDASELKVRF
+16 LDASELKVRF

-65 AGIAQ
+65 AGITQ

-80 GLGIGYLPQGLEAS
+80 GLGIGYLPQGLDAS
-94 DGASVLDTIRGGAA
+94 DGVSVLDTIRDGAA

-183 DLLILDEPT
+183 DFLILDEPT

-221 YFLDEICNHI
+221 YFLDETCNHI

-260 QAIDLKRKRFLRREL
+260 QAIELKRKRFLRREL

-298 IKNTQGSDKELSMDL
+298 IKNTQGPDKELSMDL

-338 ELIERFDFKFEAGM
+338 ELIERFDFKFEASM

-374 LAPTGGSQKTGVL
+374 LAPTGGSKKTGVL

-420 NGKLAIR
+420 NGKLTIR

-520 LVTYNEGDYEYYR
+520 LVAYNEGDYEYYR

-539 KMRLAKRLVATQAN
+539 KMRLAKRPVATQAN

-566 MTWKE
+566 ITWKE

-584 AEEAVTRIESLFAD
+584 AEEAVARIESLFAD
-598 PEFHSKLGA
+598 PEFHSKHGA

-621 HGTTL
+621 QGAAL
-626 YARWEELEAIRAAN
+626 YARWEELEAIWAAN

>member
-1 LAKRHISSA
+1 M
-10 VSQTSR
+10 
-16 ITLLDASELKVRF
+16 LDASELKVRF
-29 NDNEVLKSASLTIRD
+29 NENEVLKSASLTIRD

-65 AGIAQ
+65 AGIAH
-70 ADDGKVTPRS
+70 ADDGKVTLRT
-80 GLGIGYLPQGLEAS
+80 GLGIGYLPQGLNAS
-94 DGASVLDTIRGGAA
+94 DGVSVLDTIRDGAE

-116 YESLPAD
+116 YEALPAD
-123 SNRQTELEQQIA
+123 SNRQTELEQQIVA
-135 TADAWNIETRIETAM
+135 ADAWNIETRIETAM

-171 RVALCRAIVSNP
+171 RVALCRSIVSNP

-260 QAIDLKRKRFLRREL
+260 QAIELKRKRFLHREL

-298 IKNTQGSDKELSMDL
+298 IKNTQSPDRELSMDL

-321 ANRVVDLINVS
+321 ANRVVDLNNVS

-338 ELIERFDFKFEAGM
+338 ELIEQFDFKFEAGM

-374 LAPTGGSQKTGVL
+374 LAPTSGSQKTGVL

-405 LLQEVAEGADTIPFG
+405 LLQEVAEGADTISFG

-453 RLLLARILK
+453 LLLLARILK

-520 LVTYNEGDYEYYR
+520 QVAYNEGDYEYYR
-533 EKLAER
+533 EKLATR
-539 KMRLAKRLVATQAN
+539 KKRLAKLPVATQTN
-553 AGSSRAPEAKPRK
+553 AESSRAPEAKPRK

-584 AEEAVTRIESLFAD
+584 DEESVARIESLFAD
-598 PEFHSKLGA
+598 PEFHSKHGA
-607 KTIEL
+607 KTSEL

-621 HGTTL
+621 QSAAL
-626 YARWEELEAIRAAN
+626 YARWEELEALRAAN
-640 EKP
+640 EKS